1 MALQLWDRLRATGLQ
16 DIAPALYDHGVRC
29 VADITP
35 NAAALISAGVASWKL
50 EAVVRGKLEVELAL
64 PPGRAD
70 HPPVV
75 PRKRASWALAL
86 EAAQPAKRQ
95 AALDALQTDIVSAT
109 ARPSVDSRIKA
120 WQELCRAWE
129 RPPFPLTPDT
139 VLYFAAAI
147 GHQLRTMGKPVGEEV
162 RWAA

>member
-29 VADITP
+29 VADIAPT
-35 NAAALISAGVASWKL
+35 AAALISAGVASWKL

-70 HPPVV
+70 HAPVV
-75 PRKRASWALAL
+75 PRKRASWALAF

-95 AALDALQTDIVSAT
+95 ASLDALQADILSAT
-109 ARPSVDSRIKA
+109 TRPSVDSRIKA
-120 WQELCRAWE
+120 WQELCRA
-129 RPPFPLTPDT
+129 
-139 VLYFAAAI
+139 
-147 GHQLRTMGKPVGEEV
+147 
-162 RWAA
+162 